1 MFRRLIVKRG
11 IPRRH
16 REEEGIPNLY
26 LDTVFYSYDK
36 PLSLII
42 VKAKNVPGAIHKI
55 TSVLAEGNIN
65 ILKINVPEITTKDY
79 GYVLILIEQCVDKC
93 LEDIISIIK
102 KRYSDIIID
111 IKGVSSTNSYVFLK
125 YGKLLFLDSE
135 SFVLTLKMLEK
146 AVYELYSGYGMGSLG
161 AVTFLTTIG
170 RGIGKAIY
178 DDYVKPV
185 IEGSEENYE
194 EKINTALKMLEYLY
208 KALGLGEMIINTETG
223 VESTYEIIISN
234 NFECTA
240 IKKHGSGHGF
250 IGKSGHITMGILS
263 GFFESLFGRVA
274 TVEEKECVVEG
285 AEADVFVVSLRE
297 SVYPL

>member
-11 IPRRH
+11 IPRRY

-55 TSVLAEGNIN
+55 TSVLAERNIN
-65 ILKINVPEITTKDY
+65 ILKINVPEIATENY
-79 GYVLILIEQCVDKC
+79 GFVIILIEQCVDKC
-93 LEDIISIIK
+93 LEDVINTIK
-102 KRYSDIIID
+102 NKYSDIIMD

-135 SFVLTLKMLEK
+135 SFILTLKMLEK
-146 AVYELYSGYGMGSLG
+146 AIYELYSGYGMGSLG
-161 AVTFLTTIG
+161 AVTLLTTIG
-170 RGIGKAIY
+170 RGNGKAIY
-178 DDYVKPV
+178 EDYVRPI
-185 IEGSEENYE
+185 IEGSEESYE
-194 EKINTALKMLEYLY
+194 EKIGTALEMFKYIY
-208 KALGLGEMIINTETG
+208 KALGLGEMIINTEMG
-223 VESTYEIIISN
+223 VESTYEIIIN
-234 NFECTA
+234 DNFECTA

-250 IGKSGHITMGILS
+250 VGKTGHVTMGILS

-274 TVEEKECVVEG
+274 VVEERECINEG
-285 AEADVFVVSLRE
+285 AETDVFVVSLRE
-297 SVYPL
+297 SIYPL

>member
-1 MFRRLIVKRG
+1 MFKRLIVKRG
-11 IPRRH
+11 IPLRRK
-16 REEEGIPNLY
+16 EEEGVPNLY

-55 TSVLAEGNIN
+55 TSVLAEKNIN
-65 ILKINVPEITTKDY
+65 ILKINVPEIATENY
-79 GYVLILIEQCVDKC
+79 GFIIMLIEQCVDKC
-93 LEDIISIIK
+93 LEDVTNTIK

-178 DDYVKPV
+178 EEYVKPV
-185 IEGSEENYE
+185 VEGSEESYE
-194 EKINTALKMLEYLY
+194 EKISIALEMLKYLY

-223 VESTYEIIISN
+223 VESTYEIIINN

-250 IGKSGHITMGILS
+250 IGKSGHMTIGILS
-263 GFFESLFGRVA
+263 GFFESLFGRIA
-274 TVEEKECVVEG
+274 SVEERECINEG
-285 AEADVFVVSLRE
+285 AEADVFMVSLRE